1 MDTKDVQITVDFRRA
16 RAQGYRT
23 DDIDIVSLVG
33 TVPSAIVLAGDRGI
47 SMQVRV
53 AERDQA
59 RLRDAV
65 QSLCIVEDYTD
76 LDLY

>member
-1 MDTKDVQITVDFRRA
+1 MDTKDFQVTVDFRRA
-16 RAQGYRT
+16 RAEGYRT
-23 DDIDIVSLVG
+23 DNIDITSLVG
-33 TVPSAIVLAGDRGI
+33 AVPSAIVLAGDPQI
-47 SMQVRV
+47 AMQVRI

-65 QSLCIVEDYTD
+65 QSLCIVEDYSD